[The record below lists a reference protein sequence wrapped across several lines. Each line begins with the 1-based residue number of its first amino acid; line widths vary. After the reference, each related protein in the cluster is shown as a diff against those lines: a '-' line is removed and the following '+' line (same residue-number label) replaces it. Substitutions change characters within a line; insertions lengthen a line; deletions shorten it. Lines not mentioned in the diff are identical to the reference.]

1 MNFADREKI
10 LVEKQAVA
18 ERAGLSS
25 EQAGVV

>member
-18 ERAGLSS
+18 KRAGLSS
-25 EQAGVV
+25 EQAGVI